1 MVSETKGD
9 FFERDP
15 IFPGISEFYFPIG
28 SGGAIAELSN
38 AMKIK
43 QLCLWPNKYLFYIFN
58 GSV

>member
-28 SGGAIAELSN
+28 SGSDSRVVQGDEN
-38 AMKIK
+38 
-43 QLCLWPNKYLFYIFN
+43 
-58 GSV
+58 